1 MKLKHFLQLII
12 LFLFFAIPTAFS
24 QLTDTDVREARF
36 WAEGKGKQIVD
47 ILTSTSGDKYQRLDN
62 ILHNDVDLEY
72 AAKFVIGKYW
82 RQMSEEQQETYLDLF
97 DRYVSAAY
105 KTYPLNIQE
114 GDVSFTVDKI
124 LPENKIINIF
134 CTVFVKNIEQNVDEQ
149 SQGGIKVI
157 FALVKDGDSFKVRDL
172 KIQESSFLQSY
183 RTRFYKM
190 IHEDSDDEIEWFL
203 EDFENLVIEN
213 ENNS

>member
-82 RQMSEEQQETYLDLF
+82 
-97 DRYVSAAY
+97 
-105 KTYPLNIQE
+105 
-114 GDVSFTVDKI
+114 
-124 LPENKIINIF
+124 
-134 CTVFVKNIEQNVDEQ
+134 
-149 SQGGIKVI
+149 
-157 FALVKDGDSFKVRDL
+157 
-172 KIQESSFLQSY
+172 
-183 RTRFYKM
+183 
-190 IHEDSDDEIEWFL
+190 
-203 EDFENLVIEN
+203 
-213 ENNS
+213 